1 MNVVADITPS
11 LQADSEASGV
21 VLLQSL
27 AAPVLFI
34 TFFLTS
40 LILWSQTTATVD
52 FNCKKSPGAQPY
64 I

>member
-11 LQADSEASGV
+11 LQADSEASGENSPAAV
-21 VLLQSL
+21 TGCLL
-27 AAPVLFI
+27 LF
-34 TFFLTS
+34 FPTS